1 MGADEGKE
9 KRKGERARE
18 ASQKELAESGSQPT
32 LHPAL
37 LNRCQ
42 KPKLPK
48 LPNVAR
54 CYSTWR
60 HFQEMKVLFSIVHL
74 LKEPRL
80 NLALD

>member
-1 MGADEGKE
+1 MGADEGKK

-18 ASQKELAESGSQPT
+18 ASQKELAEAGSQPT
-32 LHPAL
+32 LHPTL

-42 KPKLPK
+42 KPKFPK

-74 LKEPRL
+74 PKEPRL